1 MDGNVSILMA
11 ILLRLH
17 VVKGDCRYFQ
27 SLRRIS
33 TLLDDDPSFLGRA
46 LRCGQSGLNI
56 AHLSLWRI
64 GRRFE
69 TRRDEDSLAFI
80 WQWFCGGIFL
90 ICFVVAFCGAHRASG
105 WLALMKLV
113 EVKRS

>member
-1 MDGNVSILMA
+1 MDGNVFILMA
-11 ILLRLH
+11 ILRLH
-17 VVKGDCRYFQ
+17 VVKGDLSVFLESPANIHYG
-27 SLRRIS
+27 
-33 TLLDDDPSFLGRA
+33 PSFLGRR

-56 AHLSLWRI
+56 VRLSLWRI

-90 ICFVVAFCGAHRASG
+90 ICFVVAFCGGHRASG

-113 EVKRS
+113 EVKKS